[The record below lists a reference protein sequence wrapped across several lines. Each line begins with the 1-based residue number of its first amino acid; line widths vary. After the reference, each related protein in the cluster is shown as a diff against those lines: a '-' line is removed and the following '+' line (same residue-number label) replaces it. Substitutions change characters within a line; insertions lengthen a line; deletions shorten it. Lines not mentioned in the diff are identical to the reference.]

1 MKIDDMTLTLFA
13 WDDIPATTYG
23 SHTGTFQGR
32 SELGLL
38 TLRTDDGIEGHA
50 FLGAASR
57 GAASDADS
65 LIRFLKPQVM
75 GENPLDRERLYLG
88 LTARNRNTTWR
99 AIGAVDIALW
109 DIAGKAAGLPI
120 HRLMGTV
127 RTSAPAY
134 ASSAVLASPEAYAEE
149 AVSIRDGNWKA
160 YKIHPP
166 TDPDEDIR
174 VCEAVRKA
182 VGDDYRVMLDST
194 WSYDYPA
201 ALRVGRAAERLG
213 FYWYEDPL
221 ADDDI
226 TNYIKLRQKLDIPIL
241 ATEYS
246 PGGFQAYA
254 PWLLLQATDYLRGD
268 VAVKGGLTACLKTAH
283 LAEAFHMSYEVHHGG
298 NSLNNMANL
307 HLICSIPNTEMFEVL
322 MPDGAHRYGLAEE
335 IIVDGDG
342 RVHAPEAPG
351 LGAAIDFDLI
361 RAKTIS
367 VLS

>member
-1 MKIDDMTLTLFA
+1 MRIDDVSLTLFA
-13 WDDIPATTYG
+13 WDGIPATSYG
-23 SHTGTFQGR
+23 RHTGRFEGS

-38 TLRTDDGIEGHA
+38 TVRTDDGIEGHA
-50 FLGAASR
+50 FLGSASR
-57 GAASDADS
+57 GAAMDAAS
-65 LIRFLKPQVM
+65 LIRYLKPEIM
-75 GENPLDRERLYLG
+75 GEDPLARERLYGRLI
-88 LTARNRNTTWR
+88 ARNRNTTYR

-120 HRLMGTV
+120 HALMGTS
-127 RTSAPAY
+127 RLSAPAY
-134 ASSAVLASPEAYAEE
+134 ASSAVLATAEEYAEE
-149 AVSIRDGNWKA
+149 AVSFRDANWRA

-166 TDPDEDIR
+166 TNPDTDIR

-201 ALRVGRAAERLG
+201 ALRVGRAAEGLG
-213 FYWYEDPL
+213 FHWYEDPL

-226 TNYIKLRQKLDIPIL
+226 TNYVKLRAKLDIPIL

-246 PGGFQAYA
+246 PGGLQAYA
-254 PWLLLQATDYLRGD
+254 PWLMMQATDYLRGD

-298 NSLNNMANL
+298 NSLNNVANL

-322 MPDGAHRYGLAEE
+322 MPDGAHRYGLATE
-335 IIVDGDG
+335 IAVDANGH
-342 RVHAPEAPG
+342 VHAPDGPG
-351 LGAAIDFDLI
+351 LGADIDFDLI
-361 RAKTIS
+361 RAKTVS